1 MTTKLLT
8 RQQIEEITGLTR
20 STIYRLMRSGQFP
33 EPIRIGP
40 RAVRWPQSEIERGG
54 GMKSGLISKATR
66 NAFREALTSFSLRE
80 IEMIFDAAEV
90 SPKQDYD
97 PGLSGQR
104 CPLVERYYAG
114 IDFRSSSDIDRL
126 LYAYGELMSQ
136 MQGSDE
142 SESSR
147 KEKLLQRMERDGYSY
162 QGGRF
167 IPQPSR
173 RQQPLIDAIR
183 NYAADLDLE
192 GLQSQIHRLAQA
204 AENDPSLAVGTAKE
218 LVETICKTILETR
231 GVPTNDQELS
241 KLVRATAKEL
251 ALLPDA
257 IPDNA
262 KGSDVIRRLL
272 SNLNQVVQGLAE
284 LRNLY
289 GTGHGRAGRVKGIH
303 PRHARLAVG
312 AATTLAT
319 FLLETHLERSPS
331 DGS

>member
-1 MTTKLLT
+1 
-8 RQQIEEITGLTR
+8 
-20 STIYRLMRSGQFP
+20 
-33 EPIRIGP
+33 
-40 RAVRWPQSEIERGG
+40 
-54 GMKSGLISKATR
+54 MKSDLISKATR
-66 NAFREALTSFSLRE
+66 NAFRESLTWFTLRE
-80 IEMIFDAAEV
+80 IATIFDGAGL
-90 SPKQDYD
+90 SPKPDYD
-97 PGLSGQR
+97 PDVSGQR
-104 CPLVERYYAG
+104 RTLVERYYAG
-114 IDFRSSSDIDRL
+114 LDFRSSSDIGL
-126 LYAYGELMSQ
+126 LLSAYEELMLQ
-136 MQGSDE
+136 MRNSDE
-142 SESSR
+142 STLSH
-147 KEKLLQRMERDGYSY
+147 KKDLLQRMERDGYSY

-173 RQQPLIDAIR
+173 RQQPLIDTIR
-183 NYAADLDLE
+183 GYAAALDLE
-192 GLQSQIHRLAQA
+192 GLQSQIYRLAQA
-204 AENDPSLAVGTAKE
+204 AENDSSLAVGTAKE

-231 GVPTNDQELS
+231 GVSTNDQELP

-262 KGSDVIRRLL
+262 KGSEVIRRLL
-272 SNLNQVVQGLAE
+272 SNLNQVAQGLAE

-289 GTGHGRAGRVKGIH
+289 GTGHGRAGRVKGIQ

>member
-1 MTTKLLT
+1 
-8 RQQIEEITGLTR
+8 
-20 STIYRLMRSGQFP
+20 
-33 EPIRIGP
+33 
-40 RAVRWPQSEIERGG
+40 
-54 GMKSGLISKATR
+54 MKADLISKATR
-66 NAFREALTSFSLRE
+66 TAFRESLTWFTLRE
-80 IEMIFDAAEV
+80 IATIFDAAGL
-90 SPKQDYD
+90 SPKPDYD
-97 PGLSGQR
+97 PDVSGQR
-104 CPLVERYYAG
+104 RTLVERYYAG
-114 IDFRSSSDIDRL
+114 IDFRSSSDIGL
-126 LYAYGELMSQ
+126 LLSAYEELMLQ
-136 MQGSDE
+136 MRDSDE
-142 SESSR
+142 SALSH
-147 KEKLLQRMERDGYSY
+147 KKDLLQRMERDGYSY

-173 RQQPLIDAIR
+173 RQQPLIATIR
-183 NYAADLDLE
+183 GYAAALDLE
-192 GLQSQIHRLAQA
+192 GLQSQIYRLAQA

-231 GVPTNDQELS
+231 GVSTNDQELP

-262 KGSDVIRRLL
+262 KGSEVIRRLL
-272 SNLNQVVQGLAE
+272 SNLNQVAQGLAE

-289 GTGHGRAGRVKGIH
+289 GTGHGRAGRVKGIQ

>member
-1 MTTKLLT
+1 
-8 RQQIEEITGLTR
+8 
-20 STIYRLMRSGQFP
+20 
-33 EPIRIGP
+33 
-40 RAVRWPQSEIERGG
+40 
-54 GMKSGLISKATR
+54 MKSDLISKATR
-66 NAFREALTSFSLRE
+66 NAFRESLTWFTLSQ
-80 IEMIFDAAEV
+80 IEMIFDGAGL
-90 SPKQDYD
+90 SPKLDYD
-97 PGLSGQR
+97 PGFSGQR
-104 CPLVERYYAG
+104 RTLVEQYYAG
-114 IDFRSSSDIDRL
+114 IDFRSSSDIDQL
-126 LYAYGELMSQ
+126 LSAYGELMLQ
-136 MQGSDE
+136 MRGSDE

-147 KEKLLQRMERDGYSY
+147 KEELLQRMERDGYSY

-167 IPQPSR
+167 IPQPSK
-173 RQQPLIDAIR
+173 RQQPLIATIR
-183 NYAADLDLE
+183 EYAAALDLE
-192 GLQSQIHRLAQA
+192 GLQSQIQRLAQA

-218 LVETICKTILETR
+218 LVETICKTILEKR
-231 GVPTNDQELS
+231 DVSTNDQELP

-272 SNLNQVVQGLAE
+272 SNLNQVAQGLAE

-289 GTGHGRAGRVKGIH
+289 GTGHGRAGRVKGIQ

>member
-1 MTTKLLT
+1 
-8 RQQIEEITGLTR
+8 
-20 STIYRLMRSGQFP
+20 
-33 EPIRIGP
+33 
-40 RAVRWPQSEIERGG
+40 
-54 GMKSGLISKATR
+54 MKSDLISKATR
-66 NAFREALTSFSLRE
+66 NAFRESLTWFTLRE
-80 IEMIFDAAEV
+80 IGTIFDGAGL
-90 SPKQDYD
+90 SPKLDHN
-97 PGLSGQR
+97 PGVSGQR
-104 CPLVERYYAG
+104 RELIEQYYAG
-114 IDFRSSSDIDRL
+114 IDFRSSSDIDQL
-126 LYAYGELMSQ
+126 LSAYEELMLQ
-136 MQGSDE
+136 MQDSDE

-162 QGGRF
+162 QGGKF
-167 IPQPSR
+167 IPQPTR

-183 NYAADLDLE
+183 DYAADLDLE

-218 LVETICKTILETR
+218 LVETTCKTILETR
-231 GVPTNDQELS
+231 GVPTNDQELP

-272 SNLNQVVQGLAE
+272 SNLNQVAQGLAE

-289 GTGHGRAGRVKGIH
+289 GTGHGRAGRVKGIQ

-319 FLLETHLERSPS
+319 FLLETHLERSPL